1 MEQQTMNMK
10 SKSLEYKMAQ
20 LDRLATIRVYYPNMT
35 DDQIAQHFPELT
47 EFLGI
52 DTGSI
57 ASLGI

>member
-1 MEQQTMNMK
+1 MNMK

-20 LDRLATIRVYYPNMT
+20 LDRLATIRVHYPNMT